1 MTERGG
7 VVMLHLSQIELSNE
21 SYSENANIE
30 AIIQNAF
37 LFIFSPIAIN
47 ILYGGYDK
55 AKHRNK
61 YN

>member
-1 MTERGG
+1 
-7 VVMLHLSQIELSNE
+7 MLHLSQIELSNE

>member
-1 MTERGG
+1 
-7 VVMLHLSQIELSNE
+7 MLCLSQIELSNE

-37 LFIFSPIAIN
+37 LFIFRLNAIN
-47 ILYGGYDK
+47 IFYGGYDM

>member
-1 MTERGG
+1 MERGG
-7 VVMLHLSQIELSNE
+7 VVMLCLSQIELSNE
-21 SYSENANIE
+21 SYSENTNIE

-37 LFIFSPIAIN
+37 LFIFRLNDIN
-47 ILYGGYDK
+47 IFYGGYDM

>member
-1 MTERGG
+1 MERGG
-7 VVMLHLSQIELSNE
+7 VVMLRLSQIELSNE

-37 LFIFSPIAIN
+37 LFIFRLNAIN
-47 ILYGGYDK
+47 IFYGGYDM

-61 YN
+61 NN